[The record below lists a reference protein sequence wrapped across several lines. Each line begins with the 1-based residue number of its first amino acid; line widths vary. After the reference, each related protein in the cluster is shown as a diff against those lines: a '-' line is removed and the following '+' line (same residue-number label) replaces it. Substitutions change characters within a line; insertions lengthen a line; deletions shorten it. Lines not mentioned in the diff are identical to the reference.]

1 MTGIPKKFLTETPK
15 RTSKKPVIPRE
26 KTGRPEPHTQKE
38 PREGLLKP
46 SKTDPETGMAEL
58 YADDLDWGDL
68 RAGANKY
75 LSHISDDVPPL
86 LPLMR
91 KWRRYQQ
98 LKDQYEEDKSQLT
111 MDERAEIKELHNQ
124 YRDGMFEPLMKD

>member
-1 MTGIPKKFLTETPK
+1 
-15 RTSKKPVIPRE
+15 
-26 KTGRPEPHTQKE
+26 
-38 PREGLLKP
+38 
-46 SKTDPETGMAEL
+46 MAEL